1 MFNLSIII
9 CTHKAP
15 IIINSTIESIISQ
28 NDITMVELVI
38 VNNGFSFEREQELH
52 KILNGKIS
60 YTIVHE
66 PAPGLGPARRKGF
79 ASAQGDYFILLDDDN
94 TLAPGFVETLIGLI
108 KQYPELGGVC
118 PIVEPVWEVTP
129 PEWLQDFGRLCL
141 SYNACGRFRPQ
152 FTEKYWAPHEVTE
165 CLRPPGGGMV
175 IRREVALHYLETVND
190 PNRIALARQ
199 PNSLVGCEDLDIFS
213 GVADLGL
220 GVVFS
225 DSLKVYHHI
234 PKIRIT
240 AGYLTRLNYQM
251 IRSFG
256 MLCAMKS
263 KESYFRYSIKAL
275 FYFIQEIKS
284 ILIVFIK
291 HNNKPLLQ
299 FFLEIT
305 RVLGLFIGKISLKVR

>member
-1 MFNLSIII
+1 
-9 CTHKAP
+9 
-15 IIINSTIESIISQ
+15 
-28 NDITMVELVI
+28 MVELVI
-38 VNNGFSFEREQELH
+38 VNNGFSSEREQELH
-52 KILNGKIS
+52 KILNDKIS
-60 YTIVHE
+60 YNIVRE
-66 PAPGLGPARRKGF
+66 SAPGLGPARRKGF
-79 ASAQGDYFILLDDDN
+79 ASAQGDYFVLLDDDN

-108 KQYPELGGVC
+108 KQYSELGGVC

-141 SYNACGRFRPQ
+141 SYNACGKFRPQ
-152 FTEKYWAPHEVTE
+152 FTEKYWPPHEIKE

-199 PNSLVGCEDLDIFS
+199 PDSLVGCEDEDIFS
-213 GVADLGL
+213 GVTDLGL

-225 DSLKVYHHI
+225 DRLKVYHHI

-256 MLCAMKS
+256 MLCAMKRTNGYFEYVS
-263 KESYFRYSIKAL
+263 EALLAFMRDLRSY
-275 FYFIQEIKS
+275 
-284 ILIVFIK
+284 LIVFIK
-291 HNNKPLLQ
+291 NNKPLLQ
-299 FFLEIT
+299 LFLELT
-305 RVLGLFIGKISLKVR
+305 RALGLFIGKISLKIR